1 MQNLWQT
8 KVTKFIKIYE
18 MLRNYKQ
25 DICIK
30 QLKVN
35 QHGIIKNSKHH
46 KNVISKL
53 LFGKAKIFV

>member
-1 MQNLWQT
+1 
-8 KVTKFIKIYE
+8 